1 MRLDLSLR
9 LFALALALLL
19 AGAAGASSLGPG
31 WAQGPLTIRLP
42 EGADLV
48 IYGPRA
54 DSKIGHALAVGDF
67 NGDRQPDLVI
77 GSVGCGP
84 GAYILWGREGLP
96 REIDLASFNQGL
108 TVLKGFGAS
117 TLATGDINGDGLR
130 DLIIADT
137 FAEGGAGA
145 VYALLR
151 GPELAQAQTASFK
164 IEEVADMIVRGVRP
178 IRPFDIPGDSLGFA
192 VAVGDVDDD
201 SFDDLAMGAPFT
213 MRWDRQEFHAGA
225 VYLLFGRQEPPQ
237 CVDIVQGQQDLSIF
251 AAKGSSDWMRVGD
264 TLGQAL
270 AIADLNDD
278 GIKDLIVRNPGPGK
292 ILIFWGRGRGEWPRV
307 IDLAQVEPDASL
319 TGLWPSIAGGGM
331 DLTTIHPGDFNG
343 DGSLDLLVTQPTAY
357 VEGLGTVG
365 QALLFLGP
373 WLEGT
378 RSAEEADVVITGAKA
393 SGLFGYVSAVGDI
406 NGDGLTDLLIGAPN
420 EQRVYGFLGRASW
433 PARLDLAGEGLA
445 DLILEGVSPYD
456 SIPLP
461 PIEVP
466 RTLAAQDLNGDG
478 IDDILVGEPRG
489 RGPEEERFS
498 AGRVYVV
505 FGRRF

>member
-9 LFALALALLL
+9 LFAFALALLL
-19 AGAAGASSLGPG
+19 AGAAGASSLEPG

-54 DSKIGHALAVGDF
+54 DSKIGHSLAVGDF

-84 GAYILWGREGLP
+84 GACILWGREGLP

-117 TLATGDINGDGLR
+117 TLAPGDINGDGLR

-164 IEEVADMIVRGVRP
+164 IEEVADMIVYGVRP

-192 VAVGDVDDD
+192 VAVGDVDGD

-213 MRWDRQEFHAGA
+213 MRLDRQEFQAGA
-225 VYLLFGRQEPPQ
+225 VYLLFRRQEPPQ

-251 AAKGSSDWMRVGD
+251 AAKGSPDWMRVGD

-278 GIKDLIVRNPGPGK
+278 GVKDLIVRNPGPGEV
-292 ILIFWGRGRGEWPRV
+292 LIFWGRGREEWPRV

-319 TGLWPSIAGGGM
+319 TGIEPSIAGGGM
-331 DLTTIHPGDFNG
+331 DLTAIHPGDFNG
-343 DGSLDLLVTQPTAY
+343 DGSLDLLVTQ
-357 VEGLGTVG
+357 LGFS
-365 QALLFLGP
+365 QPLLFFGP
-373 WLEGT
+373 WLAGT
-378 RSAEEADVVITGAKA
+378 RSAEEADGVITGAKA
-393 SGLFGYVSAVGDI
+393 SSFFGYVSAVGNI
-406 NGDGLTDLLIGAPN
+406 NGDGLADFLIGAPN
-420 EQRVYGFLGRASW
+420 ERRVYGFLDRASW

-445 DLILEGVSPYD
+445 DLILEGASPYD

-466 RTLAAQDLNGDG
+466 RTLATQDLNGDG
-478 IDDILVGEPRG
+478 IDDILVGEPQG
-489 RGPEEERFS
+489 RGPEECFS